1 MEMKYLTPEPWFHMF
16 EAESSQAAFSFA
28 DESEAAHFRNI
39 VLGRLGYNNILIKI
53 YFGTLHAKNLMLIF
67 HKFNYSNFRKLG

>member
-28 DESEAAHFRNI
+28 DESEAAHFRNK
-39 VLGRLGYNNILIKI
+39 VLGRLGYNIIL
-53 YFGTLHAKNLMLIF
+53 FTPNT
-67 HKFNYSNFRKLG
+67 